1 MPLSRAVLASTLCL
15 LLIPG
20 MTATAT
26 AEGQEHRIGQVKP
39 SDKKLDKKTEER
51 GRYLIKIAGCNDCHT
66 TGYAEAAGK
75 IPEQDWLKG
84 DSIGWR
90 GPWGTTYASNLRLYM
105 QNLSEEQWIQ
115 VSRAVEFRPPM
126 PWFVLREMTDED
138 LRASD
143 LSIHPTSGT
152 SRRTGNHLPPTRSGT
167 AQALYSVSIQWRGVE
182 VNHPLTHSAWD
193 KAPTVGRQNPST
205 RHRHIHI
212 VPVRQL
218 EIRV

>member
-138 LRASD
+138 LRAIYRFIRH
-143 LSIHPTSGT
+143 LGQAGEPAATY
-152 SRRTGNHLPPTRSGT
+152 LPPDQEPPKPYILFPSSGE
-167 AQALYSVSIQWRGVE
+167 AS
-182 VNHPLTHSAWD
+182 
-193 KAPTVGRQNPST
+193 K
-205 RHRHIHI
+205 
-212 VPVRQL
+212 
-218 EIRV
+218 